1 MAPSM
6 PSPASAPCMASSAPT
21 SQTATAARGAFV
33 EDLSF
38 SGLPFDPTVPAL
50 KSLIF
55 EKLAV
60 ANNAT
65 MAQMRQDGGMND
77 GMWLISGGSS
87 SLIVKLV
94 PHERRHAKMPTEAEQ
109 YQKLVASNPSMIDD
123 PALAFP
129 IKIFHCREQNRQ
141 TPSFD
146 LIVMRK
152 ASGKAFSEVI
162 ARRWFTSQKAE
173 LWKELYAIGSFLAD
187 VHARL
192 NNMQH
197 GDFTPSNVFYDEAAG
212 TFTMVDLS
220 DFGPQEWNNPQTDVQ
235 RFCSGLQMV
244 SKCFG
249 DEFYTEGKRTFEAGY
264 NDRRAGKARS
274 MTYP

>member
-1 MAPSM
+1 MT
-6 PSPASAPCMASSAPT
+6 SSVPKN
-21 SQTATAARGAFV
+21 QTATAARGAFV

-50 KSLIF
+50 KALIF
-55 EKLAV
+55 EKLA
-60 ANNAT
+60 AASNST
-65 MAQMRQDGGMND
+65 MVQMRQDGGMND
-77 GMWLISGGSS
+77 GMWLITSGSG

-94 PHERRHAKMPTEAEQ
+94 PHERRHAQMATEAEQ
-109 YQKLVASNPSMIDD
+109 YQKLVASHPSMIDD

-129 IKIFHCREQNRQ
+129 IKIFHCREQNSQ
-141 TPSFD
+141 KTSFD

-152 ASGKAFSEVI
+152 AAGKCFSEVI
-162 ARRWFTSQKAE
+162 ARRWFMNQKAE

-220 DFGPQEWNNPQTDVQ
+220 DFGPQEYRNTETDVE

-249 DEFYTEGKRTFEAGY
+249 DQFYTEGKRTFEAGY

>member
-1 MAPSM
+1 MGKA
-6 PSPASAPCMASSAPT
+6 AS
-21 SQTATAARGAFV
+21 AARGAFV

-50 KSLIF
+50 KALIL
-55 EKLAV
+55 EKLSA
-60 ANNAT
+60 ASNAT
-65 MAQMRQDGGMND
+65 IVQMRQDGGMNE
-77 GMWLISGGSS
+77 GMWLIEAAGSG

-94 PHERRHAKMPTEAEQ
+94 PHERRHEKMPSEAEQ
-109 YQKLVASNPSMIDD
+109 YQKLAASNPSMIDD

-129 IKIFHCREQNRQ
+129 IKIFHCREQNSPK
-141 TPSFD
+141 PSFD

-162 ARRWFTSQKAE
+162 ARRWFMSQKAE

-187 VHARL
+187 VHQRH

-197 GDFTPSNVFYDEAAG
+197 GDFTPSNVFYDEAAE

-220 DFGPQEWNNPQTDVQ
+220 DFGPQEWNSHQTDVQ

-249 DEFYTEGKRTFEAGY
+249 QEFYIEGKRTFEAGY
-264 NDRRAGKARS
+264 NDRKAGKARS